1 MKARNLADF
10 LSRAELRSV
19 IGMPMGDVRGF
30 YLDVVLSSS
39 DATVRLN
46 GAASDLPDRTE
57 AFLLTATD
65 IDPAQRWTGPE
76 GKPGWEVED
85 LLASWKETGKAGLW
99 LGQRSVRYF
108 FDPEDRSRGLT
119 VQGPFDSAAAIEF
132 SPVSGRPNQCL
143 VFYATPEYPCA
154 IEVATTLERCDALL
168 ATLEEFT
175 PQISGSVLM
184 TGR

>member
-10 LSRAELRSV
+10 LSRAELQSV

-30 YLDVVLSSS
+30 FLDVVLSSS
-39 DATVRLN
+39 DATVRLT

-65 IDPAQRWTGPE
+65 FDPAQRWTGPD

-85 LLASWKETGKAGLW
+85 LLASWKETGQAGVW
-99 LGQRSVRYF
+99 QGQRSVRYF
-108 FDPEDRSRGLT
+108 FDPEDRGRGLT
-119 VQGPFDSAAAIEF
+119 VQGPLDSAAAIEF
-132 SPVSGRPNQCL
+132 RPVSGSPTQCL
-143 VFYATPEYPCA
+143 VLYATPEYPCA
-154 IEVATTLERCDALL
+154 IEVATTLERRDALL

-175 PQISGSVLM
+175 PQIPGTLPI